1 MPCPFGFRAGADEGA
16 DASGEE
22 EEEPD
27 IPENGPVFC
36 AGEVADGQAG
46 ADDEEKHPI
55 KKKSKKKGGN
65 AETKGRFDFDT
76 DPVSWFY
83 QNQIKSEEDFQ
94 ARKAD
99 LRAEARRRLDAIMA
113 KKQQHILWPSDS
125 EFDDISISSGEL
137 SDLDSDVH
145 SMHSLRSCADSWEER
160 AHFKRPAENCTYWVA
175 LCTLA
180 LSAWSIYVS
189 YQAYAFTNKV
199 FGVILQAQWPTYA
212 VLTALGMATASG
224 CMLAGTHF
232 RAKRIV
238 LASQVM
244 SIMAYGA
251 AVLLSVQLFLQPIQ
265 VDVNLTE
272 KACARFSQAD
282 RSSRMCQMLPS
293 IQDHVAYTMA
303 QLKYSEAGLAACGLL
318 VAAFGAWYVLEL
330 CFVEKKSIK
339 HLRRHKRNKHK
350 IPWEKI
356 KIEGPVTNCG
366 SGKPAGDGAK
376 GGGGPKSKCP
386 VMH

>member
-1 MPCPFGFRAGADEGA
+1 MPCPFGFSAGADEGA
-16 DASGEE
+16 DASG

-36 AGEVADGQAG
+36 AGEVADGEAG
-46 ADDEEKHPI
+46 AEGEERHPI

-65 AETKGRFDFDT
+65 AENKGRFDFDT

-125 EFDDISISSGEL
+125 EFDDISISSEEL

-160 AHFKRPAENCTYWVA
+160 AHFKRPAESCTYWVA

-180 LSAWSIYVS
+180 LSAWSIHVS
-189 YQAYAFTNKV
+189 TH
-199 FGVILQAQWPTYA
+199 LQHWPTYA

-251 AVLLSVQLFLQPIQ
+251 AVLLSVQLFLLPIQ

-272 KACARFSQAD
+272 KACARFSRAD
-282 RSSRMCQMLPS
+282 RSSRMCQMLPGV
-293 IQDHVAYTMA
+293 QDYVSHTMA

-366 SGKPAGDGAK
+366 SGAKPAGGAAK
-376 GGGGPKSKCP
+376 QGGGSKSKCP